1 MVSISDRDCVSFL
14 QANLPK
20 LHLRWAGYRKVR
32 RQVRKRLQRRLEE
45 LGFEDLSDYTQFL
58 QAHTYEWQ
66 NLEQYCRITIS
77 RFYRDRQIFET
88 LRHEVLPHLAQEAG
102 DTLRLWSAGCA
113 SGEEAYSL
121 ALIWHLELAAQFP
134 QLHCQLLAS
143 DSNPAMLAR
152 AERAIYRAGALKELP
167 SCWRETAFRQYV
179 PVDFDHSQSNS
190 RTDSH
195 QSSITSLW
203 ELKPSYRADVQFVV
217 HDLRTAPPAG
227 SFHLICCRNLAFTY
241 FDLPLQQQVLQL
253 LLSALMP
260 GGVLVIGGHE
270 QLPANELLPWSNS
283 RGIFCKQR

>member
-1 MVSISDRDCVSFL
+1 MPR
-14 QANLPK
+14 

-58 QAHTYEWQ
+58 QAHTNEWQ
-66 NLEQYCRITIS
+66 NLEQCCRITIS

-88 LRHEVLPHLAQEAG
+88 LRHEVLPHLAREAG

-121 ALIWHLELAAQFP
+121 ALIWHLELATKFP
-134 QLHCQLLAS
+134 QLHWQLLAS

-152 AERAIYRAGALKELP
+152 AERAIYPAGALKELP
-167 SCWRETAFRQYV
+167 PGWRETAFRQYV
-179 PVDFDHSQSNS
+179 PVDLDHSQSNS

-195 QSSITSLW
+195 QSSITNLW
-203 ELKPSYRADVQFVV
+203 ELKPSYRAGVQFVV
-217 HDLRTAPPAG
+217 HDLRAEPPAG

-241 FDLPLQQQVLQL
+241 FDLPLQQRVLQL
-253 LLSALMP
+253 LVSALVP

-270 QLPANELLPWSNS
+270 QLPANELLPWPNS